1 MPPISKWY
9 MTKNDYYMK
18 IGVIIET
25 LMPPIINYPIIV
37 ICTINVSDFHIVV
50 IFTH

>member
-1 MPPISKWY
+1 MPLISKLY

-25 LMPPIINYPIIV
+25 LMPPIFIIV
-37 ICTINVSDFHIVV
+37 ICTINASDFHIVV
-50 IFTH
+50 TA

>member
-1 MPPISKWY
+1 MGEKDHDMKIGHIITSVSRKLY

-25 LMPPIINYPIIV
+25 LMPPIFI
-37 ICTINVSDFHIVV
+37 
-50 IFTH
+50 

>member
-1 MPPISKWY
+1 MPQISKSY

-18 IGVIIET
+18 IGVIID
-25 LMPPIINYPIIV
+25 INASDFHIVV